1 MKPTTKFLSST
12 TLIVASLLILASCSK
27 NKSQTTGFGYNSKKW
42 GGFENNKY
50 KGQETGPGLVL
61 VPAGSFVMGSTE
73 QDVALDYNNVE
84 RTVTINSFYM
94 DEAEISNLQYGEYV
108 FWNFKNYVE
117 YPEIAKR
124 SLPDTNCWRS
134 RLAFN
139 EPYVEY
145 YFRHPA
151 YKDYPVVGV
160 SWLQATDFCTWRT
173 DRVNEMILDREKIHP
188 FKNDNLDDNNFNAK
202 SYYAGQYVQNKGK
215 KRQEKGK
222 PIDNT
227 SKGKKKARREVA
239 VKDGILLPEYR
250 LPTEAE
256 WEYAAQGAIG
266 NSQYENT
273 DEKRIYGWND
283 LTVRMT
289 HGKEKDRGKIMSNF
303 KRGKGDQ
310 GGIASQLNDAG
321 FITTPVFS
329 YWPNDYGLYNITGNV
344 SEWVKDVYRPLSFE
358 DLDDFNSFRG
368 NIYTQVKL
376 DQFGDLVDKD
386 SMGRLV
392 YEPVNAAQNI
402 NRRNYKVSDNIGYK
416 DEESYQGDEQKY
428 EYGVTT
434 LVNNKARVFKGGS
447 WNDRA
452 YWMSPGTRRWLDEEL
467 STSTIGF
474 RCAMIRVGSPI
485 GNSKK
490 RNKVLPSSGVG
501 KKNKKMR

>member
-1 MKPTTKFLSST
+1 M
-12 TLIVASLLILASCSK
+12 TLKSKSFSVAVSVLAAVIILPSCSK

-42 GGFENNKY
+42 GGYENHKY

-61 VPAGSFVMGSTE
+61 VPAGAFVMGSTE
-73 QDVALDYNNVE
+73 QDVAIDYNNVE
-84 RTVTINSFYM
+84 RKVTVNSFYM

-108 FWNFKNYVE
+108 FWNFKNYQE

-188 FKNDNLDDNNFNAK
+188 YKDDHMDDNNFNAK
-202 SYYAGQYVQNKGK
+202 AYYAGLYEPAKSK
-215 KRQEKGK
+215 KRKEKGK
-222 PIDNT
+222 PRDYT
-227 SKGKKKARREVA
+227 SKGKKKVRRNVN

-256 WEYAAQGAIG
+256 WEYAAQGSIG
-266 NSQYENT
+266 NSQYENI

-289 HGKEKDRGKIMSNF
+289 HGKEKDRGKIMANF
-303 KRGKGDQ
+303 KRDKGDQ
-310 GGIASQLNDAG
+310 GGIANQLNDAG

-329 YWPNDYGLYNITGNV
+329 YWPNDYGIYNLAGNV
-344 SEWVKDVYRPLSFE
+344 SEWVMDVYRPLSFE
-358 DLDDFNSFRG
+358 DFDDFNAFRG
-368 NIYTQVKL
+368 NVYTKVKL
-376 DQFGDLVDKD
+376 DQDGLIYGKD
-386 SMGRLV
+386 SLGRIIYV
-392 YEPVNAAQNI
+392 PVTEDDNK

-416 DEESYQGDEQKY
+416 DEESYNGDEQKY

-434 LVNNKARVFKGGS
+434 LINNKARVFKGGS

-490 RNKVLPSSGVG
+490 RNKSLPSSGIG

>member
-1 MKPTTKFLSST
+1 MRRKNNSIAVS
-12 TLIVASLLILASCSK
+12 SLLAIALLIAPSCSK
-27 NKSQTTGFGYNSKKW
+27 NKSSTTGFGYNSRKW
-42 GGFENNKY
+42 GGFENHNY

-61 VPAGSFVMGSTE
+61 IPGGAFVMGTAE

-84 RTVTINSFYM
+84 RKVTVNSFYL
-94 DEAEISNLQYGEYV
+94 DETEISNLQYGEYV
-108 FWNFKNYVE
+108 YWLQRVYVS
-117 YPEIAKR
+117 YPDVYKKA
-124 SLPDTNCWRS
+124 LPDTLCWRN

-139 EPYVEY
+139 EPFVEY

-160 SWLQATDFCTWRT
+160 SWLQATDYAAWRT

-188 FKNDNLDDNNFNAK
+188 YKDNKIMDDNNFNTKA
-202 SYYAGQYVQNKGK
+202 YYANQVIVTNRKKNKGMPRDYRTK
-215 KRQEKGK
+215 KGK
-222 PIDNT
+222 RN
-227 SKGKKKARREVA
+227 VA

-256 WEYAAQGAIG
+256 WEYAAQASIG

-273 DEKRIYGWND
+273 DQKRVYGWND

-289 HGKEKDRGKIMSNF
+289 HGKEKDRGKIMANF
-303 KRGKGDQ
+303 KRDKGDQ

-321 FITTPVFS
+321 FITTPVYS
-329 YWPNDYGLYNITGNV
+329 YWPNDFGIYNMGGNV
-344 SEWVKDVYRPLSFE
+344 SEWVMDVYRPLSFE
-358 DLDDFNSFRG
+358 DVDDFNAFRG
-368 NIYTQVKL
+368 NVYTKLKL
-376 DQFGDLVDKD
+376 DQYGELEQKD
-386 SMGRLV
+386 SLGRLQFV
-392 YEPVNAAQNI
+392 PVTKEENI

-416 DEESYQGDEQKY
+416 DEETYNGDEQKY

-434 LVNNKARVFKGGS
+434 LIRNKARVFKGGS
-447 WNDRA
+447 WNDRS
-452 YWMSPGTRRWLDEEL
+452 YWMSPGTRRWLDEDL

-490 RNKVLPSSGVG
+490 RNKTLPTNGIGSKR
-501 KKNKKMR
+501 KKRR

>member
-1 MKPTTKFLSST
+1 MKIRKNLFALST
-12 TLIVASLLILASCSK
+12 VIAATLILAPSCGK
-27 NKSQTTGFGYNSKKW
+27 KGGSQTTGFGYNSKKW
-42 GGFENNKY
+42 GGFENHKY

-61 VPAGSFVMGSTE
+61 VPAGAFVMGSAE
-73 QDVALDYNNVE
+73 QDVLYEYNSVE
-84 RTVTINSFYM
+84 RKVTVNSFYM

-108 FWNFKNYVE
+108 YWLQKVFIT
-117 YPEIAKR
+117 YPEVYKQA
-124 SLPDTNCWRS
+124 LPDTLCWRN

-160 SWLQATDFCTWRT
+160 SWLQATAFADWRT

-188 FKNDNLDDNNFNAK
+188 YVDKRVVDADNFNSKTYLAN
-202 SYYAGQYVQNKGK
+202 QYDPATRKKGK
-215 KRQEKGK
+215 GMMRDYRTKKGK
-222 PIDNT
+222 RD
-227 SKGKKKARREVA
+227 VA

-266 NSQYENT
+266 NSQFENT
-273 DEKRIYGWND
+273 DEKRIYAWND
-283 LTVRMT
+283 LSVRMS
-289 HGKEKDRGKIMSNF
+289 HGKEKDRGKIMANF
-303 KRGKGDQ
+303 KRDKGDQ

-329 YWPNDYGLYNITGNV
+329 YWPNDYGLYNMAGNV
-344 SEWVKDVYRPLSFE
+344 SEWVKDVYRPLSLE
-358 DLDDFNSFRG
+358 DMDGEISE
-368 NIYTQVKL
+368 
-376 DQFGDLVDKD
+376 KD
-386 SMGRLV
+386 SLGRLV
-392 YEPVNAAQNI
+392 FEPVKESQNI

-416 DEESYQGDEQKY
+416 DATTYNNEEQQY

-434 LVNNKARVFKGGS
+434 LINDKARVYKGGS

-452 YWMSPGTRRWLDEEL
+452 YWMSPGTRRWLDENL

-474 RCAMIRVGSPI
+474 RCAMIRIGSPI
-485 GNSKK
+485 GNSSK
-490 RNKVLPSSGVG
+490 RNKVLPSSGIG

>member
-1 MKPTTKFLSST
+1 MKIRKNLFALST
-12 TLIVASLLILASCSK
+12 VLAATLILAPSCGK
-27 NKSQTTGFGYNSKKW
+27 KGGSQTTGFGYNSKKW
-42 GGFENNKY
+42 GGFENHKY

-61 VPAGSFVMGSTE
+61 VPAGAFVMGSSE
-73 QDVALDYNNVE
+73 QDVLYEYNSVE
-84 RTVTINSFYM
+84 RKVTVNSFYM

-108 FWNFKNYVE
+108 YWLQKVFIT
-117 YPEIAKR
+117 YPEVYKQA
-124 SLPDTNCWRS
+124 LPDTLCWRN

-160 SWLQATDFCTWRT
+160 SWLQATAFADWRT

-188 FKNDNLDDNNFNAK
+188 YVDKRVVDQDNFNTK
-202 SYYAGQYVQNKGK
+202 SYLANQYDPATRKKGK
-215 KRQEKGK
+215 GMMRDYRTKKGK
-222 PIDNT
+222 RD
-227 SKGKKKARREVA
+227 VA

-266 NSQYENT
+266 NSQFENT
-273 DEKRIYGWND
+273 DEKRIYAWND

-289 HGKEKDRGKIMSNF
+289 HGKEKDRGKIMANF
-303 KRGKGDQ
+303 KRDKGDQ

-329 YWPNDYGLYNITGNV
+329 YWPNDYGLYNMAGNV
-344 SEWVKDVYRPLSFE
+344 SEWVKDVYRPLSLE
-358 DLDDFNSFRG
+358 DMDDFNTFRG
-368 NIYTQVKL
+368 NVFTQVQL
-376 DQFGDLVDKD
+376 DEYGEISEKD
-386 SMGRLV
+386 SLGRLV
-392 YEPVNAAQNI
+392 FEPVKESQNI

-416 DEESYQGDEQKY
+416 DATTYNNEEQQY

-434 LVNNKARVFKGGS
+434 LINDKARVYKGGS

-452 YWMSPGTRRWLDEEL
+452 YWMSPGTRRWLDEDL

-490 RNKVLPSSGVG
+490 RNKSLPSSGIG
-501 KKNKKMR
+501 KKSKKRR